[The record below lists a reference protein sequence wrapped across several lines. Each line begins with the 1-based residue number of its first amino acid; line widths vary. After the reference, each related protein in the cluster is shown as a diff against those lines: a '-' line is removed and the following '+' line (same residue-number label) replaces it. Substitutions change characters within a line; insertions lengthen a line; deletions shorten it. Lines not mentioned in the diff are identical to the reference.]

1 MSDDGP
7 KRTMQHVMNNPLTAL
22 MTDIQLLQ
30 LEDPSPST
38 ATACGRILDL
48 ARRLGALSRKLGD
61 IPEQP

>member
-1 MSDDGP
+1 
-7 KRTMQHVMNNPLTAL
+7 MQHVMNNPLTAL